1 MTAADGVAVVLL
13 VGVTLYAWTGVA
25 DFGAGFW
32 DLVAGGRERG
42 ARPRALIDAAIGT
55 VWEANHVWLVF
66 VLVTCWTGFG
76 DAFASIM
83 TTLFVP
89 LTLAALGIV
98 LRGASFAFRKDAARA
113 RQRHVAGWTFG
124 LGSVVTPFFLGAAV
138 GALLAGR
145 VPVGDAAGDRLASWA
160 NPTAVLT
167 GLLAIALGA
176 FLAATYLVVE
186 ADRRGDR
193 DLGRYFRARALGA
206 GVTAVLVGVGALLAL
221 RVDERR
227 MYDRL
232 AGGRGLALLGA
243 ATVLLAVTLALVARR
258 ARLGRRAGAA
268 LAVGAVVWTWG
279 VAQYP
284 YLLPFDLTIDAGAA
298 ASVTMRWVL
307 LWFLVALVTA
317 GPALVL
323 LYVLGQRGE
332 IAVDGGVDGGDGAVT
347 PRSSPSPRAG
357 LRQ

>member
-1 MTAADGVAVVLL
+1 MTA
-13 VGVTLYAWTGVA
+13 T
-25 DFGAGFW
+25 
-32 DLVAGGRERG
+32 
-42 ARPRALIDAAIGT
+42 
-55 VWEANHVWLVF
+55 
-66 VLVTCWTGFG
+66 
-76 DAFASIM
+76 S
-83 TTLFVP
+83 
-89 LTLAALGIV
+89 
-98 LRGASFAFRKDAARA
+98 
-113 RQRHVAGWTFG
+113 
-124 LGSVVTPFFLGAAV
+124 
-138 GALLAGR
+138 
-145 VPVGDAAGDRLASWA
+145 
-160 NPTAVLT
+160 
-167 GLLAIALGA
+167 
-176 FLAATYLVVE
+176 AATSGP
-186 ADRRGDR
+186 APSGP
-193 DLGRYFRARALGA
+193 GSPPCWWASARSSPCGSTSAA
-206 GVTAVLVGVGALLAL
+206 CTTAWP
-221 RVDERR
+221 
-227 MYDRL
+227 
-232 AGGRGLALLGA
+232 GGRGLALLGA